1 MSANA
6 TDTLMQ
12 SPQPPAGRRPFIPIS
27 NPALVGNELKYVTEC
42 VETSWVSSLGKY
54 VTGFEDAFAEFC
66 GTSHAITCSNGT
78 TALHLALLAL
88 GVKPGDEVIVPTLT
102 YVATANAVVYCG
114 AKPVF
119 VDSELDTWNMDPA
132 RIEALIGPNTKGI
145 IVVHLFGHPVDMDP
159 IMEIAARRGLFVLE
173 DAAESPGAEY
183 KGRRVG
189 SIGHAA
195 TFSFFGNKIIT
206 TGEGGMVT
214 TNDRAIAD
222 EVRRLKNH
230 GMDPHRKYWFTTVGF
245 NYRLTNVAAAIGLA
259 QLEKID
265 WHLEQRRQIA
275 AWYREFLAG
284 IPGVTW
290 QPEQPWA
297 RHVWW
302 LFTIQLDE
310 SVRIGR
316 FELMAAL
323 KEKGIEGRQ
332 IVYPIHELP
341 PYVDAGAVCPIAEQI
356 VERGLHLP
364 TWGGLTRED
373 VQYVCESLAEC
384 LAAAAAR

>member
-1 MSANA
+1 MARARSIMN
-6 TDTLMQ
+6 
-12 SPQPPAGRRPFIPIS
+12 PAEFIPIS
-27 NPALVGNELKYVTEC
+27 NPALVGNELKYVVDC
-42 VETSWVSSLGKY
+42 VESNWISSLGKY
-54 VTGFEDAFAEFC
+54 VNGFEEAFAEFC
-66 GTSHAITCSNGT
+66 GTSHAVSCSNGT

-119 VDSELDTWNMDPA
+119 VDSEPQTWNMDPA
-132 RIEALIGPNTKGI
+132 RIEELIGPATKGI

-159 IMEIAARRGLFVLE
+159 IMEIARRRGLFVLE

-183 KGRRVG
+183 KGQRVG
-189 SIGHAA
+189 SIGDAA

-214 TNDRAIAD
+214 TNDPAIAD

-230 GMDPHRKYWFTTVGF
+230 GMDPKRKYWFTTVGF

-265 WHLEQRRQIA
+265 WHLEQRKQIA
-275 AWYREFLAG
+275 AWYQEFLAQVPG
-284 IPGVTW
+284 IAW
-290 QPEQPWA
+290 QPELPWA

-302 LFTIQLDE
+302 LFTIQISD
-310 SVRIGR
+310 SQPIGR

-323 KEKGIEGRQ
+323 KERGVEARQ
-332 IVYPIHELP
+332 IVYPIHQLP
-341 PYVDAGAVCPIAEQI
+341 PYVDSGASCPVADR
-356 VERGLHLP
+356 VVDRGLHLP
-364 TWGGLTRED
+364 TWAGLARD
-373 VQYVCESLAEC
+373 DIRRVCDSLAEA
-384 LAAAAAR
+384 LSSQTIAG

>member
-1 MSANA
+1 MAPHALTESR
-6 TDTLMQ
+6 TTW
-12 SPQPPAGRRPFIPIS
+12 IPIS
-27 NPALVGNELKYVTEC
+27 NPALVGNELKYVTDC
-42 VETSWVSSLGKY
+42 VQTSWVSSLGKY
-54 VTGFEDAFAEFC
+54 VNGFEEAFARFC
-66 GTSHAITCSNGT
+66 GTPHAAACSNGT

-102 YVATANAVVYCG
+102 YVATANAVMYCG
-114 AKPVF
+114 ATPVF
-119 VDSELDTWNMDPA
+119 VDSEPVTWNMDPT
-132 RIEALIGPNTKGI
+132 RVEALIGPRTKGI

-159 IMEIAARRGLFVLE
+159 IMEIAERRGLFVLE

-214 TNDRAIAD
+214 TNDRAIDA

-230 GMDPHRKYWFTTVGF
+230 GMDPQRKYWFETVGF

-259 QLEKID
+259 QMEKID

-275 AWYREFLAG
+275 SWYQESLSG
-284 IPGVTW
+284 IPGVSW
-290 QPEQPWA
+290 QPELPWA

-310 SVRIGR
+310 RIRLGR
-316 FELMAAL
+316 FDVMAAM
-323 KEKGIEGRQ
+323 KERGVEVRQ
-332 IVYPIHELP
+332 IVYPNHVLP
-341 PYVDAGAVCPIAEQI
+341 PYLGAGATCPVAEHV

-364 TWGGLTRED
+364 TWAGLTRED
-373 VQYVCESLAEC
+373 VSHVCESLAQC
-384 LAAAAAR
+384 LA

>member
-1 MSANA
+1 M
-6 TDTLMQ
+6 
-12 SPQPPAGRRPFIPIS
+12 IPIS
-27 NPALVGNELKYVTEC
+27 NPALVGNELKYVTDC
-42 VETSWVSSLGKY
+42 VQTSWVSSLGKY
-54 VTGFEDAFAEFC
+54 VSGFERAFAEFC
-66 GTSHAITCSNGT
+66 GTSCAATCSNGT

-114 AKPVF
+114 ATPVF
-119 VDSELDTWNMDPA
+119 VDSEPVTWNMDPA
-132 RIEALIGPNTKGI
+132 AIERLIGPKTRGI

-159 IMEIAARRGLFVLE
+159 IMEIAGRRGLFVLE

-214 TNDRAIAD
+214 TNDPALDA

-230 GMDPHRKYWFTTVGF
+230 GMDPKRKYWFETVGF

-259 QLEKID
+259 QLERID

-275 AWYREFLAG
+275 AWYQELLAG
-284 IPGVTW
+284 IPGVSS
-290 QPEQPWA
+290 QPELSWA

-310 SVRIGR
+310 SIPLGR
-316 FELMAAL
+316 FDVIDAMRERGV
-323 KEKGIEGRQ
+323 EVRQ
-332 IVYPIHELP
+332 IVYPNHILP
-341 PYVDAGAVCPIAEQI
+341 PYAGSGASCPVAERV

-364 TWGGLTRED
+364 TWGGLTRD
-373 VQYVCESLAEC
+373 QVAHVCHSLAEC
-384 LAAAAAR
+384 LATAAVAR

>member
-1 MSANA
+1 MAY
-6 TDTLMQ
+6 
-12 SPQPPAGRRPFIPIS
+12 PAPISNRREFIPIS
-27 NPALVGNELKYVTEC
+27 NPALVGNELKYVTDC

-54 VTGFEDAFAEFC
+54 VTGFEEAFAEFC
-66 GTSHAITCSNGT
+66 GTSHAVTCSNGT

-88 GVKPGDEVIVPTLT
+88 GVKPGDEIIVPTLT

-114 AKPVF
+114 ATPVF
-119 VDSELDTWNMDPA
+119 VDSEPETWNMDPT

-159 IMEIAARRGLFVLE
+159 IMELARRCGLFVLE

-183 KGRRVG
+183 KGQRVG

-214 TNDRAIAD
+214 TNDPAIDA

-275 AWYREFLAG
+275 GWYQEFLTDV
-284 IPGVTW
+284 PGVTW
-290 QPEQPWA
+290 QPELAWA

-302 LFTIQLDE
+302 LFTIQLDDR
-310 SVRIGR
+310 VPVGR
-316 FELMAAL
+316 FDVMASL
-323 KEKGIEGRQ
+323 KERGVEARQ
-332 IVYPIHELP
+332 IIYPIHQLP
-341 PYVDAGAVCPIAEQI
+341 PYSGSEACCPVAERI

-364 TWGGLTRED
+364 TWGGLTRDD
-373 VQYVCESLAEC
+373 VRYVSDCLAESLAS
-384 LAAAAAR
+384 AAIGA